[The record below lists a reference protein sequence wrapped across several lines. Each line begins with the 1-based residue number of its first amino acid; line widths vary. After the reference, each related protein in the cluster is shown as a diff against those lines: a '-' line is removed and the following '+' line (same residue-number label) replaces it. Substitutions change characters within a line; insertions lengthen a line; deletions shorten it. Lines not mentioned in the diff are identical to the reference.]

1 MTSEHIE
8 TVKRHTPAP
17 VKILIVVQS
26 LVITYLGFWVVENYL
41 NDFYFQTYV
50 NSSLQGSGFTIVAL
64 SSVGIF
70 SAVAM
75 GLYMKLRRT
84 HKELEN
90 LILTEHAQSEE
101 QSATSILHPQV
112 EQHLIEMIRK
122 ATPAE
127 TSGASSSIPV
137 LKRDER

>member
-1 MTSEHIE
+1 M
-8 TVKRHTPAP
+8 
-17 VKILIVVQS
+17 
-26 LVITYLGFWVVENYL
+26 VENYQ

-64 SSVGIF
+64 SSVGVF

-90 LILTEHAQSEE
+90 LILREHSAPEE
-101 QSATSILHPQV
+101 QGTSTILQPQV

-122 ATPAE
+122 ATPVE
-127 TSGASSSIPV
+127 TAGASSIPV
-137 LKRDER
+137 LKREDR

>member
-1 MTSEHIE
+1 MRRYI
-8 TVKRHTPAP
+8 PGP
-17 VKILIVVQS
+17 VKILVIVQS
-26 LVITYLGFWVVENYL
+26 LVIAYLGFWMIENYQ

-84 HKELEN
+84 HRELEH
-90 LILTEHAQSEE
+90 LILTEHAPPEE
-101 QSATSILHPQV
+101 QGATTILQPHV

-122 ATPAE
+122 STPAE
-127 TSGASSSIPV
+127 TTGASSSIPV
-137 LKRDER
+137 LKRDQR

>member
-1 MTSEHIE
+1 LI
-8 TVKRHTPAP
+8 
-17 VKILIVVQS
+17 ILQS
-26 LVITYLGFWVVENYL
+26 LVIAYLGFWMVENYQ

-50 NSSLQGSGFTIVAL
+50 NSSLQGSGFAIVAL

-75 GLYMKLRRT
+75 GLYMKLRQT
-84 HKELEN
+84 HRELER
-90 LILTEHAQSEE
+90 LILTEQTPTEE
-101 QSATSILHPQV
+101 QGASTGLHPHV

-127 TSGASSSIPV
+127 ASTSSTMPI
-137 LKRDER
+137 LKRENPQPSN